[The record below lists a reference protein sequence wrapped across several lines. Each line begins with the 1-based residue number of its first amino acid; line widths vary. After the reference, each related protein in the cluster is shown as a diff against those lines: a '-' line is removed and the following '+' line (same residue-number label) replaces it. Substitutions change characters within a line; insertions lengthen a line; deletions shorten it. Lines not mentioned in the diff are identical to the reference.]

1 MTDASDAVDQRRIPE
16 ADRELFA
23 RLVVVGSSAGGVDAL
38 LTFVAT
44 LPGDFAAP
52 IVVAQHLDP
61 RRQSHLGEILSSRSV
76 LPVRTVSGDQPLEP
90 GIVYVIAADRDVEIS
105 DYALTVTAPTG
116 TNSSPRPSVDR
127 LLATAART
135 FGDELVAVILTGTGN
150 DGATGAQAVKA
161 HGGTVIV
168 QNPDTATYPGMPLAV
183 PSSAIDIV
191 ADLEA
196 IGPLLGDLISGTYS
210 VPASSDDEDLHAF
223 LDRVRERTG
232 LDFSSYKR
240 ATIVRRLQR
249 RMAAAGAATLPDY
262 RRYMERHPEE
272 LQRLVASFLIKVTE
286 FFRDP
291 ELFTYLR
298 DHVLPGLVSEA
309 REQGELRIWSAGCAT
324 GEEAYTLAM
333 LVSDLLGEDAAELPV
348 RIFATDIA
356 SDAVEFARR
365 GIYTQAALEG
375 LPPDLIERH
384 FTPVDGAFEVRKQV
398 RSLVVFG
405 EHDLGNRAP
414 FPRIDLVL
422 CRNVLIYFTPELQ
435 RRALQLFAFSLRH
448 GGYLALGK
456 AETVS
461 PLPEYFSL
469 EQPRLKIFR
478 RAGAP
483 APIPVGRVL
492 SMGPLTRPAR
502 RQNAPAAA
510 TARSLGSSTQPAVRE
525 ASSSHHAA
533 RLLDRLSTGTLTVDR
548 GYHIRSINPS
558 ARHLLGIHTTAI
570 GEDLIHRMDPA
581 LSGSLRDAIDAAL
594 RGEPSTAVYHM
605 PDRVMDDDG
614 RDLLIAVRSLAEEN
628 QPANEA
634 VLEVVEITSLARQL
648 RAEVASRE
656 QLEVLADRQSSR
668 TDRASAVLRELQAA
682 NDVLAI
688 ETGRLRSANEELL
701 IANEEAQAS
710 AEEVETLNEE
720 LQATNEELETLNEEL
735 QATVE
740 ELTTTNDELQARTI
754 ESQNLAAAR
763 EADRRRLE
771 SILQAAPI
779 GMSVLEGPDHIYR
792 LSNVAA
798 LEQLG
803 WSGEDVLGRTA
814 ADVQPELVSQGIVAL
829 LDQVFTSGQPFVGR
843 DMLIRHDR
851 SRDGRLEDYY
861 YDLVYQPL
869 LNPAG
874 EVEAIL
880 AQSIDVTDR
889 LRARHQFEATL
900 SAMSD
905 AVMVVAPDGTLELTN
920 AAFDRSFGPSQTFV
934 PEDELGRQLPE
945 ADWPQRRAARG
956 QSFTMLFTL
965 REPEGARRWYE
976 GSGQPLLI
984 NGTQQGGVVVIRD
997 VTDRSLRHLQEQ
1009 FLAVAGHEL
1018 RTPLT
1023 ALSLSI
1029 DLAARQV
1036 ERSGDERLR
1045 QHIVRAAQQ
1054 TRRLTELAH
1063 EIVDVVRLTTTTLP
1077 IERTPLDLSAL
1088 IRRVLDTIQVIAG
1101 EQPVSLQ
1108 GDDAPLVISGDAR
1121 RIEQVL
1127 LNLLVNAVTFSGG
1140 TGPIEISL
1148 RQADGVAKVQVRDH
1162 GPGIPAHV
1170 LPHVFD
1176 RFYRVDDERS
1186 AREGLGLG
1194 LFIARELVNAH
1205 EGQIEVES
1213 TMGSGATF
1221 TVRLPLLATSESPE
1235 SEPVA

>member
-1 MTDASDAVDQRRIPE
+1 MTEAPDVVEQRQIPE
-16 ADRELFA
+16 ADRESFA

-44 LPGDFAAP
+44 LPSDFPAP

-61 RRQSHLGEILSSRSV
+61 RRQSHLGEILSNRSI

-105 DYALTVTAPTG
+105 DHALKVTAPTEM
-116 TNSSPRPSVDR
+116 SPSPRPSVDR
-127 LLATAART
+127 LLASAART
-135 FGDELVAVILTGTGN
+135 FADELVAVILTGTGS

-196 IGPLLGDLISGTYS
+196 IGPLLGDLVSGVYS
-210 VPASSDDEDLHAF
+210 VPATSDDEDLHAF

-232 LDFSSYKR
+232 LDFSAYKR

-262 RRYMERHPEE
+262 RRYLERHPEE

-298 DHVLPGLVSEA
+298 DRVLPGLVSEA
-309 REQGELRIWSAGCAT
+309 RERGELRIWSAGCAT

-333 LVSDLLGEDAAELPV
+333 LVSDLIGDNAEELQV

-356 SDAVEFARR
+356 SEAVEFARR
-365 GIYTQAALEG
+365 GLYTQSALEG
-375 LPPDLIERH
+375 LPPDFAERH
-384 FTPVDGAFEVRKQV
+384 FTPADGAFEVRKQV

-414 FPRIDLVL
+414 FPRTDLVL
-422 CRNVLIYFTPELQ
+422 CRNVLIYFTPDLQ

-461 PLPEYFSL
+461 PLPEFFSV
-469 EQPRLKIFR
+469 EEPRLKIFR

-492 SMGPLTRPAR
+492 SIGPLKKLTRR
-502 RQNAPAAA
+502 LDAPAAVP
-510 TARSLGSSTQPAVRE
+510 ARSVASSQPAPRE
-525 ASSSHHAA
+525 SSSSQHAV
-533 RLLDRLSTGTLTVDR
+533 RLLDRLSTGTLEIDR
-548 GYHIRSINPS
+548 AYHIRTINAA

-570 GEDLIHRMDPA
+570 GEDLIHRMDP
-581 LSGSLRDAIDAAL
+581 SLAGPLRAAIDAAL
-594 RGEPSTAVYHM
+594 RGEPSTAVYHV

-614 RDLLIAVRSLAEEN
+614 HDLLIAIRSPAEEN
-628 QPANEA
+628 QPAHEA

-648 RAEVASRE
+648 RQEAASRE
-656 QLEVLADRQSSR
+656 QLQVLTDRQTSR
-668 TDRASAVLRELQAA
+668 TDRADAVLRELQAA
-682 NDVLAI
+682 NGVLAV

-701 IANEEAQAS
+701 IENEEAQAA
-710 AEEVETLNEE
+710 AEEIETLNEE

-763 EADRRRLE
+763 ETDRQRLE
-771 SILQAAPI
+771 DILQGAPI
-779 GMSVLEGPDHIYR
+779 GMSVMDGPDHIYR

-803 WSGEDVLGRTA
+803 RTEEKVLGRAA
-814 ADVQPELVSQGIVAL
+814 ADVQPELVSQGLVGV
-829 LDQVFTSGQPFVGR
+829 LDQVFTSGQPFTGR
-843 DMLIRHDR
+843 DVLIRHDR
-851 SRDGRLEDYY
+851 SQDGVLEDYY

-869 LNPAG
+869 VNPAG

-889 LRARHQFEATL
+889 LLARHQFEATL
-900 SAMSD
+900 SAMGD
-905 AVMVVAPDGTLELTN
+905 AVMAVAPDGTLELTN
-920 AAFDRSFGPSQTFV
+920 AAFDQFFGPSRTFV
-934 PEDELGRQLPE
+934 PEDELGRPLPE
-945 ADWPQRRAARG
+945 MDWPQRRAANG
-956 QSFTMLFTL
+956 ESFTMLFTL
-965 REPEGARRWYE
+965 RQAEEARRWFE

-984 NGTQQGGVVVIRD
+984 NGVQQGGVVVIRD

-1029 DLAARQV
+1029 DLAARRV
-1036 ERSGDERLR
+1036 ENLDDQRLR
-1045 QHIVRAAQQ
+1045 QHIARAAGQ

-1063 EIVDVVRLTTTTLP
+1063 EIVDVVRLTTATLP
-1077 IERTPLDLSAL
+1077 IERAPLDLSDL
-1088 IRRVLDTIQVIAG
+1088 SRRVVDTIQVIAG
-1101 EQPVSLQ
+1101 EQPVTLQ
-1108 GDDAPLVISGDAR
+1108 GDDDPIVISGDAR
-1121 RIEQVL
+1121 RIEQIL

-1140 TGPIEISL
+1140 SGSIDVSL
-1148 RQADGVAKVQVRDH
+1148 RQAEGIAEVAVHDH

-1170 LPHVFD
+1170 LPHIFD

-1194 LFIARELVNAH
+1194 LFIAREIVNAH
-1205 EGQIEVES
+1205 EGRIEVES
-1213 TMGSGATF
+1213 TIGSGATF
-1221 TVRLPLLATSESPE
+1221 TVRLPLLEISGSSQPE
-1235 SEPVA
+1235 PNE

>member
-1 MTDASDAVDQRRIPE
+1 MTEAPDVVEQRQIPE
-16 ADRELFA
+16 ADRESFA

-44 LPGDFAAP
+44 LPSDFPAP

-61 RRQSHLGEILSSRSV
+61 RRQSHLGEILSNRSI

-105 DYALTVTAPTG
+105 DHALKVTAPTEM
-116 TNSSPRPSVDR
+116 SPSPRPSVDR
-127 LLATAART
+127 LLASAART
-135 FGDELVAVILTGTGN
+135 FADELVAVILTGTGS

-196 IGPLLGDLISGTYS
+196 IGPLLGDLVSGVYS
-210 VPASSDDEDLHAF
+210 VPATSDDEDLHAF

-232 LDFSSYKR
+232 LDFSAYKR

-262 RRYMERHPEE
+262 RRYLERHPEE

-298 DHVLPGLVSEA
+298 DRVLPGLVSEA
-309 REQGELRIWSAGCAT
+309 RERGELRIWSAGCAT

-333 LVSDLLGEDAAELPV
+333 LVSDLIGDNAEELQV

-356 SDAVEFARR
+356 SEAVEFARR
-365 GIYTQAALEG
+365 GLYTQSALEG
-375 LPPDLIERH
+375 LPPDFAERH
-384 FTPVDGAFEVRKQV
+384 FTPADGAFEVRKQV

-422 CRNVLIYFTPELQ
+422 CRNVLIYFTPDLQ

-461 PLPEYFSL
+461 PLPEFFSV
-469 EQPRLKIFR
+469 EEPRLKIFR

-492 SMGPLTRPAR
+492 SIGPLKKLTRR
-502 RQNAPAAA
+502 LDAPAAVP
-510 TARSLGSSTQPAVRE
+510 ARSVASSQPAPRE
-525 ASSSHHAA
+525 SSSSQHAV
-533 RLLDRLSTGTLTVDR
+533 RLLDRLSTGTLEIDR
-548 GYHIRSINPS
+548 AYHIRTINAA

-570 GEDLIHRMDPA
+570 GEDLIHRMDP
-581 LSGSLRDAIDAAL
+581 SLAGPLRAAIDAAL
-594 RGEPSTAVYHM
+594 RGEPSTAVYHV

-614 RDLLIAVRSLAEEN
+614 HDLLIAIRSPAEEN
-628 QPANEA
+628 QPAHEA

-648 RAEVASRE
+648 RQEVASRE
-656 QLEVLADRQSSR
+656 QLQVLTDRQTSR
-668 TDRASAVLRELQAA
+668 TDRADAVLRELQAA
-682 NDVLAI
+682 NGVLAV

-701 IANEEAQAS
+701 IENEEAQAA
-710 AEEVETLNEE
+710 AEEIETLNEE

-763 EADRRRLE
+763 ETDRQRLE
-771 SILQAAPI
+771 DILQGAPI
-779 GMSVLEGPDHIYR
+779 GMSVMDGPDHIYR

-803 WSGEDVLGRTA
+803 RTEEKVLGRAA
-814 ADVQPELVSQGIVAL
+814 ADVQPELVSQGLVGV
-829 LDQVFTSGQPFVGR
+829 LDQVFTSGQPFTGR
-843 DMLIRHDR
+843 DVLIRHDR
-851 SRDGRLEDYY
+851 SQDGVLEDYY

-869 LNPAG
+869 VNPAG

-889 LRARHQFEATL
+889 LLARHQFEATL
-900 SAMSD
+900 SAMGD
-905 AVMVVAPDGTLELTN
+905 AVMAVAPDGTLELTN
-920 AAFDRSFGPSQTFV
+920 AAFDQFFGPSRTFV
-934 PEDELGRQLPE
+934 PEDELGRPLPE
-945 ADWPQRRAARG
+945 MDWPQRRAANG
-956 QSFTMLFTL
+956 ESFTMLFTL
-965 REPEGARRWYE
+965 RQAQEARRWFE

-984 NGTQQGGVVVIRD
+984 NGVQQGGVVVIRD

-1029 DLAARQV
+1029 DLAARRV
-1036 ERSGDERLR
+1036 ENLDDQRLR
-1045 QHIVRAAQQ
+1045 QHIARAAGQ

-1063 EIVDVVRLTTTTLP
+1063 EIVDVVRLTTATLP
-1077 IERTPLDLSAL
+1077 IERAPLDLSDL
-1088 IRRVLDTIQVIAG
+1088 SRRVVDTIQVIAG
-1101 EQPVSLQ
+1101 EQPVTLQ
-1108 GDDAPLVISGDAR
+1108 GDDAPIVILGDAR
-1121 RIEQVL
+1121 RIEQIL

-1140 TGPIEISL
+1140 SGSIDVSL
-1148 RQADGVAKVQVRDH
+1148 RQAEGIAEVAVHDH

-1170 LPHVFD
+1170 LPHIFD

-1194 LFIARELVNAH
+1194 LFIAREIVNAH
-1205 EGQIEVES
+1205 EGRIEVES
-1213 TMGSGATF
+1213 TIGSGATF
-1221 TVRLPLLATSESPE
+1221 TVRLPLLEISGSSQPE
-1235 SEPVA
+1235 PNE

>member
-1 MTDASDAVDQRRIPE
+1 MTDAPDDVDERQIPE
-16 ADRELFA
+16 ADREPFA
-23 RLVVVGSSAGGVDAL
+23 RLIVVGSSAGGVDAL

-44 LPGDFAAP
+44 LPSDFPAP

-61 RRQSHLGEILSSRSV
+61 RRQSHLGEILSKRSV

-90 GIVYVIAADRDVEIS
+90 GIIYVVAADRDVEIS
-105 DYALTVTAPTG
+105 DHALTVAAPTG
-116 TNSSPRPSVDR
+116 TSPSPRPSVDR

-135 FGDELVAVILTGTGN
+135 FADELVAVILTGTGS

-196 IGPLLGDLISGTYS
+196 IGPLLGDLVSGAY
-210 VPASSDDEDLHAF
+210 VIPATSDDDDLHAF

-232 LDFSSYKR
+232 LDFSAYKR
-240 ATIVRRLQR
+240 ATIARRLQR

-298 DHVLPGLVSEA
+298 DRVLPGLIGEA
-309 REQGELRIWSAGCAT
+309 RERGELRIWSAGCAT

-333 LVSDLLGEDAAELPV
+333 LVSDLLGEESEELPV

-375 LPPDLIERH
+375 LPSDFVERH
-384 FTPVDGAFEVRKQV
+384 FTHVDGTFEVRKQV

-414 FPRIDLVL
+414 FPRIDLIL

-461 PLPEYFSL
+461 PLPEFFSV
-469 EQPRLKIFR
+469 EQPRLKVFR
-478 RAGAP
+478 RAATA
-483 APIPVGRVL
+483 APIPIGRVL
-492 SMGPLTRPAR
+492 SIGPLAKPTRR
-502 RQNAPAAA
+502 LNTPAAA
-510 TARSLGSSTQPAVRE
+510 TERPASSSQPAARE
-525 ASSSHHAA
+525 VSASHHAA
-533 RLLDRLSTGTLTVDR
+533 RLLDRLSTGTLIVDR
-548 GYHIRSINPS
+548 AYHIRSINTA
-558 ARHLLGIHTTAI
+558 ARHLLGIHTTAV
-570 GEDLIHRMDPA
+570 GEDLIHRLDPA
-581 LSGSLRDAIDAAL
+581 LAGPVRVAVDAAL
-594 RGEPSTAVYHM
+594 RGEPSNTVYHV

-614 RDLLIAVRSLAEEN
+614 RDLLIAVRSPTEVD
-628 QPANEA
+628 QPAHEA
-634 VLEVVEITSLARQL
+634 VLEVVDMTSLARQL
-648 RAEVASRE
+648 REEVASRE
-656 QLEVLADRQSSR
+656 RLEVLTDRQTSR
-668 TDRASAVLRELQAA
+668 SDHTAAVLRELQAA
-682 NDVLAI
+682 NEVLAI
-688 ETGRLRSANEELL
+688 ETGNLRSANEELL
-701 IANEEAQAS
+701 IANEEAQSA
-710 AEEVETLNEE
+710 AEEIETLNEE

-763 EADRRRLE
+763 EADRQRLE
-771 SILQAAPI
+771 GILQGAPI
-779 GMSVLEGPDHIYR
+779 GMSVMEGPDHIYR

-798 LEQLG
+798 LKQLG
-803 WSGEDVLGRTA
+803 RTEEEVLGRTTA
-814 ADVQPELVSQGIVAL
+814 EVQPELVSQGIIAV
-829 LDQVFTSGQPFVGR
+829 LDRVFASGQPFTDR
-843 DMLIRHDR
+843 DVLIRHDR
-851 SRDGRLEDYY
+851 SRDGKLEDHY
-861 YDLVYQPL
+861 YDVVYQPL
-869 LNPAG
+869 VNPDG

-900 SAMSD
+900 TAMSD
-905 AVMVVAPDGTLELTN
+905 AVMVVAPDGALELTN
-920 AAFDRSFGPSQTFV
+920 PAFDRFFGSSRTFA
-934 PEDELGRQLPE
+934 PQDESGRTLPE
-945 ADWPQRRAARG
+945 AEWPQRRAANG
-956 QSFTMLFTL
+956 ESFTMLFTL
-965 REPEGARRWYE
+965 REPEGTRRWYE

-984 NGTQQGGVVVIRD
+984 NGVQQGGVVVIRD

-1036 ERSGDERLR
+1036 ERSDDPRLR
-1045 QHIVRAAQQ
+1045 QHMTRAAEQ

-1063 EIVDVVRLTTTTLP
+1063 EIVDVVRLTTATLQ
-1077 IERTPLDLSAL
+1077 IERAPLDLSDL
-1088 IRRVLDTIQVIAG
+1088 SRRVVDTIQVIAG
-1101 EQPVSLQ
+1101 EQPIHLQ
-1108 GDDAPLVISGDAR
+1108 GDDTAIVISGDAR

-1127 LNLLVNAVTFSGG
+1127 LNLLANAVTFSGG
-1140 TGPIEISL
+1140 SGSIDVSL
-1148 RQADGVAKVQVRDH
+1148 RQADGVAEIEVRDH

-1170 LPHVFD
+1170 LPHIFD

-1194 LFIARELVNAH
+1194 LFIAREIVNAH
-1205 EGQIEVES
+1205 GGLIEVES
-1213 TMGSGATF
+1213 TIGSGATF
-1221 TVRLPLLATSESPE
+1221 TVRLPLLDESGTAE
-1235 SEPVA
+1235 HEPIT

>member
-1 MTDASDAVDQRRIPE
+1 MTDAPNAVDQRQVPE
-16 ADRELFA
+16 ADREPFA

-44 LPGDFAAP
+44 LPSDFPAP
-52 IVVAQHLDP
+52 IIVAQHLDP
-61 RRQSHLGEILSSRSV
+61 RRQSHLGEILSNRSV

-90 GIVYVIAADRDVEIS
+90 GTVYVIAADRDVEIS
-105 DYALTVTAPTG
+105 DHALTVTAPTG
-116 TNSSPRPSVDR
+116 TNSAPRPSVDR

-135 FGDELVAVILTGTGN
+135 FADELVAVILTGTGS

-196 IGPLLGDLISGTYS
+196 IGPLLGDLVSGAYS
-210 VPASSDDEDLHAF
+210 IPNASDDEDLHAF
-223 LDRVRERTG
+223 LERVRSRTG
-232 LDFSSYKR
+232 LDFTAYKR

-298 DHVLPGLVSEA
+298 DRVLPGLVSEA

-405 EHDLGNRAP
+405 EHDLANRAP

-422 CRNVLIYFTPELQ
+422 CRNVLIYFTSELQ
-435 RRALQLFAFSLRH
+435 RRALQLFSYSLRH

-461 PLPEYFSL
+461 PLPEFFSV

-483 APIPVGRVL
+483 APIPIGRVL
-492 SMGPLTRPAR
+492 SIGPVTRPGR
-502 RQNAPAAA
+502 RQHAPAEA
-510 TARSLGSSTQPAVRE
+510 TSRSLASSQPAVRE

-533 RLLDRLSTGTLTVDR
+533 RLLDRLSTGMLTVDR
-548 GYHIRSINPS
+548 GYHIRSINMA

-570 GEDLIHRMDPA
+570 GEDLIHRMDPNLA
-581 LSGSLRDAIDAAL
+581 RPLRDAIEAAL
-594 RGEPSTAVYHM
+594 RGEPSTAVHHV
-605 PDRVMDDDG
+605 PDPVMDDDG
-614 RDLLIAVRSLAEEN
+614 RDLFIAVRSLAEEN
-628 QPANEA
+628 QPAHEV
-634 VLEVVEITSLARQL
+634 VLEVIEISSLAHQL
-648 RAEVASRE
+648 REEVASRE
-656 QLEVLADRQSSR
+656 RLELLTDRQVSR
-668 TDRASAVLRELQAA
+668 TDRAAVVLRELQAA
-682 NDVLAI
+682 NEVLAL
-688 ETGRLRSANEELL
+688 ETGRLRSPNEELL

-710 AEEVETLNEE
+710 AEEIETLNEE

-754 ESQNLAAAR
+754 ESLNLAAAR

-771 SILQAAPI
+771 GILQGAPI
-779 GMSVLEGPDHIYR
+779 GMTVLEGPDHIYR

-798 LEQLG
+798 LEHLG
-803 WSGEDVLGRTA
+803 RTEDDVLGRPA
-814 ADVQPELVSQGIVAL
+814 AEVQPELVSQGIIAT
-829 LDQVFTSGQPFVGR
+829 LDQVFASGQPFTGR
-843 DMLIRHDR
+843 DLLIRHDR
-851 SRDGRLEDYY
+851 SRDGMLEDYY
-861 YDLVYQPL
+861 YDVVFQPL
-869 LNPAG
+869 VNPAG

-900 SAMSD
+900 TAMGD
-905 AVMVVAPDGTLELTN
+905 AVMVVAADGSLELTN
-920 AAFDRSFGPSQTFV
+920 PAFDRFFGPSQTFV
-934 PEDELGRQLPE
+934 PEDELGRPLPDVE
-945 ADWPQRRAARG
+945 WPQRRAAHG
-956 QSFTMLFTL
+956 ESFTMLFTL
-965 REPEGARRWYE
+965 REPEGTRRWYE

-984 NGTQQGGVVVIRD
+984 NGVQQGGVVVIRD
-997 VTDRSLRHLQEQ
+997 VTDRSL
-1009 FLAVAGHEL
+1009 
-1018 RTPLT
+1018 
-1023 ALSLSI
+1023 S
-1029 DLAARQV
+1029 
-1036 ERSGDERLR
+1036 
-1045 QHIVRAAQQ
+1045 
-1054 TRRLTELAH
+1054 
-1063 EIVDVVRLTTTTLP
+1063 
-1077 IERTPLDLSAL
+1077 
-1088 IRRVLDTIQVIAG
+1088 
-1101 EQPVSLQ
+1101 
-1108 GDDAPLVISGDAR
+1108 
-1121 RIEQVL
+1121 
-1127 LNLLVNAVTFSGG
+1127 
-1140 TGPIEISL
+1140 
-1148 RQADGVAKVQVRDH
+1148 
-1162 GPGIPAHV
+1162 
-1170 LPHVFD
+1170 D
-1176 RFYRVDDERS
+1176 RK
-1186 AREGLGLG
+1186 
-1194 LFIARELVNAH
+1194 
-1205 EGQIEVES
+1205 
-1213 TMGSGATF
+1213 
-1221 TVRLPLLATSESPE
+1221 
-1235 SEPVA
+1235 

>member
-1 MTDASDAVDQRRIPE
+1 MTDAPDAVDQRQIPE

-44 LPGDFAAP
+44 LPDAFPAP

-61 RRQSHLGEILSSRSV
+61 RRQSHLGEILSNRSV
-76 LPVRTVSGDQPLEP
+76 LPVRTVSGNQPLEP

-105 DYALTVTAPTG
+105 DHALTVTAQTG
-116 TNSSPRPSVDR
+116 PSPSPRPSVDR

-135 FGDELVAVILTGTGN
+135 FADELVAVILTGTGS

-168 QNPDTATYPGMPLAV
+168 QNPDTATFPGMPLAV
-183 PSSAIDIV
+183 PSSAVDIV

-196 IGPLLGDLISGTYS
+196 FGPLLGDLVSGLYTI
-210 VPASSDDEDLHAF
+210 PASDGDADMRVF
-223 LDRVRERTG
+223 LTRVRERTG
-232 LDFSSYKR
+232 LDFSAYKR

-249 RMAAAGAATLPDY
+249 RMAAVGAATLPDY

-291 ELFTYLR
+291 ELFSYLR
-298 DHVLPGLVSEA
+298 DRVLPGLLSEA
-309 REQGELRIWSAGCAT
+309 KARGELRIWSAGCAT

-333 LVSDLLGEDAAELPV
+333 LVSDLLSEDAEELPV

-365 GIYTQAALEG
+365 GIYTEAALQS
-375 LPPDLIERH
+375 LPPDLVERH
-384 FTPVDGAFEVRKQV
+384 FTPVDGAFEVRKQI

-405 EHDLGNRAP
+405 EHDLANRAP

-478 RAGAP
+478 RAGAA

-510 TARSLGSSTQPAVRE
+510 TARSLGSSPQPAVRE

-548 GYHIRSINPS
+548 DYHIRTINIS
-558 ARHLLGIHTTAI
+558 GRHLLGIHTTAI

-581 LSGSLRDAIDAAL
+581 LAGPLRSAIDAAL
-594 RGEPSTAVYHM
+594 QGEPSTAMYHV
-605 PDRVMDDDG
+605 PDRVIDDDG
-614 RDLLIAVRSLAEEN
+614 RDLLITVRSLPEEN
-628 QPANEA
+628 QPAHEA
-634 VLEVVEITSLARQL
+634 VLEIVETTSMARQL
-648 RAEVASRE
+648 REEVASRE
-656 QLEVLADRQSSR
+656 RLEVLTDRQINR
-668 TDRASAVLRELQAA
+668 TDRAAAELRELQAA
-682 NDVLAI
+682 NEVLAI
-688 ETGRLRSANEELL
+688 ETRKLRSANEELMV
-701 IANEEAQAS
+701 ANEEAQAA
-710 AEEVETLNEE
+710 AEEIETLNEE

-763 EADRRRLE
+763 EADRKRLE
-771 SILQAAPI
+771 EILQGAPI
-779 GMSVLEGPDHIYR
+779 GMSVMDGPDHIYR
-792 LSNVAA
+792 LSNLAA

-803 WSGEDVLGRTA
+803 RTEDEVLGRAA
-814 ADVQPELVSQGIVAL
+814 ADVQPELASQGFISVLDRVVA
-829 LDQVFTSGQPFVGR
+829 SAQPFAGR
-843 DMLIRHDR
+843 DVLIRHDR
-851 SRDGRLEDYY
+851 SQDGMLEDFY
-861 YDLVYQPL
+861 YDIVYQPL
-869 LNPAG
+869 VNPAG

-900 SAMSD
+900 TAMSD
-905 AVMVVAPDGTLELTN
+905 AVMVVAADGSLELTN
-920 AAFDRSFGPSQTFV
+920 PAFDRFFGPSQTFV
-934 PEDELGRQLPE
+934 PEDELGHPLPD
-945 ADWPQRRAARG
+945 ADWPQRRAANG
-956 QSFTMLFTL
+956 ESFTMLFTL
-965 REPEGARRWYE
+965 REPEETRRWDE

-984 NGTQQGGVVVIRD
+984 NGVQQGGVVVIRD

-1036 ERSGDERLR
+1036 ERSGDQRLQ
-1045 QHIVRAAQQ
+1045 QHMIRAAEQ

-1063 EIVDVVRLTTTTLP
+1063 EIVDVVRLTTATLP
-1077 IERTPLDLSAL
+1077 IERVPLDLSAL
-1088 IRRVLDTIQVIAG
+1088 ARRVLDTIQVIAG
-1101 EQPVSLQ
+1101 EQPITLQ
-1108 GDDAPLVISGDAR
+1108 GDDAPIIISGDAR

-1140 TGPIEISL
+1140 TGSMEMSL
-1148 RQADGVAKVQVRDH
+1148 RRADEFAEIEVRDH
-1162 GPGIPAHV
+1162 GPGIPAQV

-1176 RFYRVDDERS
+1176 RFYRVDGERS

-1205 EGQIEVES
+1205 EGQIEVAS
-1213 TMGSGATF
+1213 TIGSGATF
-1221 TVRLPLLATSESPE
+1221 TVRLPLLDPSGSAEST
-1235 SEPVA
+1235 PVA

>member
-1 MTDASDAVDQRRIPE
+1 MTDAPDAVDQRQIPE
-16 ADRELFA
+16 ADREPFA

-44 LPGDFAAP
+44 LPHAFPAP

-76 LPVRTVSGDQPLEP
+76 LPVRTVSDDQPLEP

-105 DYALTVTAPTG
+105 DHALTVTAPTG
-116 TNSSPRPSVDR
+116 TNTSPRPSVDR

-135 FGDELVAVILTGTGN
+135 FADELVAVILTGTGS

-168 QNPDTATYPGMPLAV
+168 QNPDTATFPGMPLAV

-196 IGPLLGDLISGTYS
+196 IGPLLGDLVSGAYQ
-210 VPASSDDEDLHAF
+210 VPATSDDHDLHAF

-232 LDFSSYKR
+232 LDFSAYKR

-272 LQRLVASFLIKVTE
+272 LQRLVASFLIKVTQ

-298 DHVLPGLVSEA
+298 DRVLPGLVSEA
-309 REQGELRIWSAGCAT
+309 KERGELRIWSAGCAT

-333 LVSDLLGEDAAELPV
+333 LVSDLIGDNAEELQV

-375 LPPDLIERH
+375 LPPELIERH

-414 FPRIDLVL
+414 FPRTDLIL
-422 CRNVLIYFTPELQ
+422 CRNVLIYFTPDLQ
-435 RRALQLFAFSLRH
+435 RRALQVFAYSLRH

-461 PLPEYFSL
+461 PLPEFFSV
-469 EQPRLKIFR
+469 EQPRLKVFR
-478 RAGAP
+478 RAGAA

-492 SMGPLTRPAR
+492 SMGPLTRPAPR
-502 RQNAPAAA
+502 LSPPAA
-510 TARSLGSSTQPAVRE
+510 TERPGPSFPPAARE
-525 ASSSHHAA
+525 ASASQHAG
-533 RLLDRLSTGTLTVDR
+533 RLLDRLSTGTLMVDR
-548 GYHIRSINPS
+548 AYHIRTINQS
-558 ARHLLGIHTTAI
+558 ARHLLGIHTTAV
-570 GEDLIHRMDPA
+570 GEDLIHRMDPVLA
-581 LSGSLRDAIDAAL
+581 GPLRVAIDAAL
-594 RGEPSTAVYHM
+594 RGEPSTAVYHV
-605 PDRVMDDDG
+605 PDRVMDEEG
-614 RDLLIAVRSLAEEN
+614 RDLLIAIRSLAEEN
-628 QPANEA
+628 QPAHEV
-634 VLEVVEITSLARQL
+634 VLEVVEMTSLARQL
-648 RAEVASRE
+648 REEVASRE
-656 QLEVLADRQSSR
+656 RLEVLTDRQTNR
-668 TDRASAVLRELQAA
+668 TDRAAIVLRELQAA
-682 NDVLAI
+682 NEVLAV
-688 ETGRLRSANEELL
+688 ETGRLRSENEELL
-701 IANEEAQAS
+701 IANEEAQAA
-710 AEEVETLNEE
+710 AEEIETLNEE

-763 EADRRRLE
+763 EADRQRLE
-771 SILQAAPI
+771 DTLQGAPI
-779 GMSVLEGPDHIYR
+779 GMSVMDGPDHIYR

-803 WSGEDVLGRTA
+803 RTEEKVLGRTA
-814 ADVQPELVSQGIVAL
+814 ADVQPELVSQGLVGVL
-829 LDQVFTSGQPFVGR
+829 GQVFTSGQAFTGR
-843 DMLIRHDR
+843 DVLIRHDR
-851 SRDGRLEDYY
+851 SQDGIPEDYY

-869 LNPAG
+869 VNPAG

-889 LRARHQFEATL
+889 LLARHQFEATL
-900 SAMSD
+900 SAMGD
-905 AVMVVAPDGTLELTN
+905 AVMVVATDGTLELTN
-920 AAFDRSFGPSQTFV
+920 AAFDQFFGPSRTFV
-934 PEDELGRQLPE
+934 PEDELGRPLPE
-945 ADWPQRRAARG
+945 MDWPQRRAANG
-956 QSFTMLFTL
+956 ESFTMLFTL
-965 REPEGARRWYE
+965 RQAEEARRWFE

-984 NGTQQGGVVVIRD
+984 NGVQQGGVVVIRD

-1023 ALSLSI
+1023 ALSL
-1029 DLAARQV
+1029 
-1036 ERSGDERLR
+1036 
-1045 QHIVRAAQQ
+1045 
-1054 TRRLTELAH
+1054 
-1063 EIVDVVRLTTTTLP
+1063 P
-1077 IERTPLDLSAL
+1077 IERAPLDLSDL
-1088 IRRVLDTIQVIAG
+1088 SRRVVDTIQVIAG
-1101 EQPVSLQ
+1101 EQPVTLQ
-1108 GDDAPLVISGDAR
+1108 GDDAPIVISGDAR
-1121 RIEQVL
+1121 RIEQIL

-1140 TGPIEISL
+1140 SGSIDVSL
-1148 RQADGVAKVQVRDH
+1148 RKADGFAEIAVRDH

-1170 LPHVFD
+1170 LPHIFD

-1194 LFIARELVNAH
+1194 LFIAREIVNAH
-1205 EGQIEVES
+1205 GGRIEVES
-1213 TMGSGATF
+1213 TIGSGATF
-1221 TVRLPLLATSESPE
+1221 TVSLPLLDTSGP
-1235 SEPVA
+1235 